1 MEREV
6 DGVLAY
12 VPPFYSRSRQL
23 TVYDVGSEKEKE
35 GADAEA
41 EFAQADRDLHAAE
54 NKKSSLQQKLDTDKA
69 RLKGLSLSVR
79 TRTRAYGEAVVQ
91 QRVTDAL
98 LYESEDGR
106 HFESIAD
113 CIEDAQRA
121 LSSIEA

>member
-54 NKKSSLQQKLDTDKA
+54 NKKNSLQQKLDTDKA

-79 TRTRAYGEAVVQ
+79 ARTRAYGEAVVQ